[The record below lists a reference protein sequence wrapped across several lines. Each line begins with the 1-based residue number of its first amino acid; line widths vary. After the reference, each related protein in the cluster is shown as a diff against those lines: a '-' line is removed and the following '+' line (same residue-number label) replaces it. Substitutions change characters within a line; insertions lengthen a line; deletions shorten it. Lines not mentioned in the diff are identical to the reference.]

1 MRKFILITI
10 IIAAFGGL
18 AYTLSYLYKK
28 NEQKP
33 VVYSTEQAFKTTII
47 NKTVATGSIVPR
59 KEIEIKPQVSGIIEK
74 LYVEAGDVIEKGQLI
89 AKIKIIP
96 NMVNLRNAES
106 RVDRAKIALEDTKLD
121 YDRQKKLFDDGVI
134 AEADFQKFTVAKN
147 RSDEELQSANDN
159 LELIKEGVIKSAGTA
174 SNTLIKS
181 TVNGMVLDVPVKEGN
196 SVIESNT
203 FNAGTTI
210 SVVADMSSMVFEGKI
225 DESEV
230 GKLKIGMALVLSVG
244 AIENQKFDAKLEYI
258 SPKGIEEAGAI
269 QFEIKADVKLKDST
283 FIRAGYSANGDIVL
297 GKREDVLAIREG
309 LLQFASDS
317 VYVEVETG
325 VQEFDKVIVE
335 TGLSDG
341 INIEILSGIDANTLI
356 KGAVMLE
363 GELASESTEK
373 TKKKFRKKK
382 H

>member
-10 IIAAFGGL
+10 IAAAFGGL

-33 VVYSTEQAFKTTII
+33 VIYGTEQAFKTTII

-134 AEADFQKFTVAKN
+134 AEADFQKFTLAKN
-147 RSDEELQSANDN
+147 RSEEELKSANDN

-244 AIENQKFDAKLEYI
+244 AIENQKFDANLEYI

-269 QFEIKADVKLKDST
+269 QFEIKADVKLQDST

-325 VQEFDKVIVE
+325 QQEFVKVIVE

-341 INIEILSGIDANTLI
+341 INIEILSGIDADTQI
-356 KGAVMLE
+356 KGAIME
-363 GELASESTEK
+363 DGELASESNGK

>member
-325 VQEFDKVIVE
+325 EQEFDKVIVE

-356 KGAVMLE
+356 KGAVMVE

-373 TKKKFRKKK
+373 TKKKLRKNK

>member
-1 MRKFILITI
+1 MRKFILTTI

-33 VVYSTEQAFKTTII
+33 VIYSTEEAFKTTII

-147 RSDEELQSANDN
+147 RSEEELKSANDN

-258 SPKGIEEAGAI
+258 APKGIEEAGAI
-269 QFEIKADVKLKDST
+269 QFEIKADVTLKDST

-317 VYVEVETG
+317 VYVEIETG
-325 VQEFDKVIVE
+325 EQEFDKVIVE

-341 INIEILSGIDANTLI
+341 INIEILSGIDSNTLI
-356 KGAVMLE
+356 KGAIIVD
-363 GELASESTEK
+363 GELVSESTEK

>member
-1 MRKFILITI
+1 MRI
-10 IIAAFGGL
+10 
-18 AYTLSYLYKK
+18 
-28 NEQKP
+28 
-33 VVYSTEQAFKTTII
+33 
-47 NKTVATGSIVPR
+47 
-59 KEIEIKPQVSGIIEK
+59 
-74 LYVEAGDVIEKGQLI
+74 
-89 AKIKIIP
+89 
-96 NMVNLRNAES
+96 
-106 RVDRAKIALEDTKLD
+106 LEDTKLD

-147 RSDEELQSANDN
+147 RSEEELKSANDN

-244 AIENQKFDAKLEYI
+244 AIENQKFDANLEYI

-269 QFEIKADVKLKDST
+269 QFEIKADVKLQDST
-283 FIRAGYSANGDIVL
+283 FIRAGYSANGDIVI

-325 VQEFDKVIVE
+325 EQEFVKVIVE

-341 INIEILSGIDANTLI
+341 INIEILSGINADTQM
-356 KGAVMLE
+356 KGAIME
-363 GELASESTEK
+363 DGELASESTEK

>member
-33 VVYSTEQAFKTTII
+33 VIYSTEQAFKTTII

-121 YDRQKKLFDDGVI
+121 YDRQKKLFEDGVI

-147 RSDEELQSANDN
+147 RSEEELKSANDN

-244 AIENQKFDAKLEYI
+244 AIENQKFDANLEYI

-325 VQEFDKVIVE
+325 EQEFDKVIVE

-341 INIEILSGIDANTLI
+341 INIEILSGINANTLI
-356 KGAVMLE
+356 KGAIME
-363 GELASESTEK
+363 DGELASESTEK

>member
-1 MRKFILITI
+1 MNAKDTLDKVKTLLGLEVQLEERLLENGTRFEADAFESGREVFIISEDDERIAVPAGEYLLDDGMILI
-10 IIAAFGGL
+10 
-18 AYTLSYLYKK
+18 
-28 NEQKP
+28 
-33 VVYSTEQAFKTTII
+33 
-47 NKTVATGSIVPR
+47 
-59 KEIEIKPQVSGIIEK
+59 
-74 LYVEAGDVIEKGQLI
+74 VEE
-89 AKIKIIP
+89 
-96 NMVNLRNAES
+96 
-106 RVDRAKIALEDTKLD
+106 
-121 YDRQKKLFDDGVI
+121 DGVI
-134 AEADFQKFTVAKN
+134 AEADFQKFTLAKN
-147 RSDEELQSANDN
+147 RSEEELKSANDN

-181 TVNGMVLDVPVKEGN
+181 TVNGMVLNVPVKEGN

-258 SPKGIEEAGAI
+258 APKGIEEAGAI
-269 QFEIKADVKLKDST
+269 QFEIKADVTLKDST

-317 VYVEVETG
+317 VYVEIETG
-325 VQEFDKVIVE
+325 EQEFDKVIVE

-341 INIEILSGIDANTLI
+341 INIEILSGIDSNTLI
-356 KGAVMLE
+356 KGAIIVD
-363 GELASESTEK
+363 GELVSESTEK

>member
-356 KGAVMLE
+356 KGAVMVE

-373 TKKKFRKKK
+373 TKKKLRKNK

>member
-10 IIAAFGGL
+10 IAAAFGGL

-33 VVYSTEQAFKTTII
+33 VIYSTEQAFKTTII

-74 LYVEAGDVIEKGQLI
+74 LYVEAGDIIEKGQLI

-134 AEADFQKFTVAKN
+134 AEADFQKFTLAKN
-147 RSDEELQSANDN
+147 RSEEELKSANDN

-244 AIENQKFDAKLEYI
+244 AIENQKFDANLEYI

-269 QFEIKADVKLKDST
+269 QFEIKADVKLQDST

-325 VQEFDKVIVE
+325 QQEFVKVIVE

-341 INIEILSGIDANTLI
+341 INIEILSGIDANTQI
-356 KGAVMLE
+356 KGAIME
-363 GELASESTEK
+363 DGELASESNGK